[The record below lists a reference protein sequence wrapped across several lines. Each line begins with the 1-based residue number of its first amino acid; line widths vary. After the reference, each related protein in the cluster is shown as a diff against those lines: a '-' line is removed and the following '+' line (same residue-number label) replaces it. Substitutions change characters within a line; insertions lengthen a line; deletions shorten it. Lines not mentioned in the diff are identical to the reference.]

1 MRLNG
6 DKRIWRDEELKSWG
20 RFPLFKSV
28 KTALGS
34 KGRLPLL
41 GISMRRIVILHGPL
55 ATLLLLSM
63 ALWAFGQGIPEPLS
77 ISSKRAKISG
87 VDVHF
92 VEAGKGPPI
101 LFLHGLG
108 GYWRDWSANL
118 PAFAAEYRVIA
129 MDFPGFG
136 ESAKPEVRYSIEWLT
151 DVVENFLQEQGLD
164 QLTLVGHSMGGVV
177 ALNLASRPKSM
188 VKNLVIADAVGIGD
202 KSEFLAHAMSKKI
215 MGPDTEWEFV
225 ESLLKDQ
232 FRAMADDLIEKQKP
246 QTAREL
252 FESLKMPITGQPLLP
267 MTPEVQMIASIFD
280 FDIRPK
286 LDSIRQPTL
295 ILWGAKDPVASPQ
308 DASFLRT
315 KIPSSTLI
323 LFPASGHSPMMEHPS
338 LFNQELGKFLQA
350 GD

>member
-1 MRLNG
+1 MTM
-6 DKRIWRDEELKSWG
+6 KS
-20 RFPLFKSV
+20 FMFV
-28 KTALGS
+28 
-34 KGRLPLL
+34 
-41 GISMRRIVILHGPL
+41 HGPL
-55 ATLLLLSM
+55 SLLLFLSM
-63 ALWAFGQGIPEPLS
+63 TLWAFGQGSPDP
-77 ISSKRAKISG
+77 ISVTSRKVKISG

-108 GYWRDWSANL
+108 GSWRDWSANL
-118 PAFAAEYRVIA
+118 PALASTYRVMA

-136 ESAKPEVRYSIEWLT
+136 ESGKPEVRYSIEWLA
-151 DVVENFLQEQGLD
+151 DGVEDFLQEQGLD

-177 ALNLASRPKSM
+177 ALNLASRPESR
-188 VKNLVIADAVGIGD
+188 VRNLVIADAVGIGD
-202 KSEFLAHAMSKKI
+202 KSEFIAHAMSKKI

-232 FRAMADDLIEKQKP
+232 FRAMADDMIEKQKP

-252 FESLKMPITGQPLLP
+252 FESLRMPITGQPLLP

-286 LDSIRQPTL
+286 LSSILQPTL
-295 ILWGAKDPVASPQ
+295 ILWGAKDPLASPQ

-315 KIPSSTLI
+315 MIPSSTLI
-323 LFPASGHSPMMEHPS
+323 LFPDSGHSPMMENPS
-338 LFNQELGKFLQA
+338 LFNHELKKFLQA
-350 GD
+350 GE